1 MSDENNKI
9 DWNNALKPDA
19 VNMTL
24 KEIDMDES
32 HVVTFLEVRQT
43 PNGAIVATVDSETLE
58 GDTLWL
64 RSAEYGGQNGLGS
77 LLAAVEFDGDSIEG
91 NDFTISKVESSKS
104 PVGYAYKGTKV
115 RYRLAIGN
123 SDNYNFL

>member
-1 MSDENNKI
+1 
-9 DWNNALKPDA
+9 
-19 VNMTL
+19 
-24 KEIDMDES
+24 MDES
-32 HVVTFLEVRQT
+32 HVVSFLEVRQT
-43 PNGAIVATVDSETLE
+43 HNGAIVATVDSETLE

-104 PVGYAYKGTKV
+104 PVGYAYKWTKV
-115 RYRLAIGN
+115 
-123 SDNYNFL
+123 